1 MANSSDIDHNNQQ
14 SKWTT
19 GTILAS
25 ATSILSLLAMI
36 GSVIW
41 YSAKLDSIVQYI
53 PDLQRNQV
61 ANTESIIVLQQQQR
75 YTDARYVEIQA
86 SLAKIYDK
94 LDREHK

>member
-1 MANSSDIDHNNQQ
+1 MDQSSP
-14 SKWTT
+14 SAKWTT

-25 ATSILSLLAMI
+25 TTSILSLVAMI

-53 PDLQRNQV
+53 PDIQRKQIS
-61 ANTESIIVLQQQQR
+61 NTESIIVLQSQQR

>member
-1 MANSSDIDHNNQQ
+1 MDQSSP
-14 SKWTT
+14 SAKWTT

-25 ATSILSLLAMI
+25 TTSILSLLAMI

-53 PDLQRNQV
+53 PDLQRKQIS
-61 ANTESIIVLQQQQR
+61 NTESIIVLQSQQR

>member
-1 MANSSDIDHNNQQ
+1 MDQSSP
-14 SKWTT
+14 SAKWTT

-25 ATSILSLLAMI
+25 TTSIWSLLAMI

-53 PDLQRNQV
+53 PDLQRKQIS
-61 ANTESIIVLQQQQR
+61 NTESIIVLQSQQR

>member
-1 MANSSDIDHNNQQ
+1 MDQSSP
-14 SKWTT
+14 SAKWTT

-25 ATSILSLLAMI
+25 TTSILSLLAMI

-53 PDLQRNQV
+53 PDIQRTQV

-75 YTDARYVEIQA
+75 YTDARYVEIQT
-86 SLAKIYDK
+86 SLAKINEK
-94 LDREHK
+94 LDRRYK